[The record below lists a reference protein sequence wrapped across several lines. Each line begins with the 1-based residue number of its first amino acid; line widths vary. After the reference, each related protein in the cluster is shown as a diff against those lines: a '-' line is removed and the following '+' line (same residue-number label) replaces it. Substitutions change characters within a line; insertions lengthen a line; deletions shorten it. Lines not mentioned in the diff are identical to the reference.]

1 MQVFKDLTPSTEY
14 TAVALGYF
22 DGVHMGHRE
31 VLRAAAKCKK
41 QGLTPVAFT
50 FTSTPKAKDL
60 HSQLST
66 YEEKCRLFE
75 SIGIE
80 TLYII
85 DFEKLRVKSPR
96 EFVLEI
102 VKNVFN
108 AKKVFCG
115 FNYRFGK
122 NGAGSTEDLKKI
134 CSENNIEVYISDP
147 VIIDEIVVS
156 STAIRELLK
165 KGNIKE
171 ANNLL
176 GYDYGL
182 VSLAVKGNHIGTLM
196 DTPTI
201 NQPFEKDII
210 IPKFGVYASIVT
222 IDNISHFG
230 VTNIGVK
237 PTIGNNISPLCE
249 TWLPLYKGEN
259 LYGKKIDT
267 RLKAYIRPEQ
277 KFKDLA
283 ELQKAIKNDGNTAI
297 EILRKENIFNYSL
310 R

>member
-1 MQVFKDLTPSTEY
+1 MQVFKDLIPTTEY

-31 VLRAAAKCKK
+31 VLKAAAKCKE

-50 FTSTPKAKDL
+50 FSSTPKAKDI
-60 HSQLST
+60 HNQLST

-75 SIGIE
+75 SLGIE
-80 TLYII
+80 VLYII
-85 DFEKLRVKSPR
+85 DFDKIRRKSPE

-122 NGAGSTEDLKKI
+122 NGAGSTEDLINI
-134 CSENNIEVYISDP
+134 CSENSIEVYVSEP
-147 VIIDEIVVS
+147 VIIDDTVVS
-156 STAIRELLK
+156 STAIRKLLQEGK
-165 KGNIKE
+165 IQQ
-171 ANNLL
+171 ANKLL
-176 GYDYGL
+176 GYDYGV
-182 VSLAVKGNHIGTLM
+182 VSLAVEGNHIGTLM

-210 IPKFGVYASIVT
+210 LPKFGVYASIVNVENT
-222 IDNISHFG
+222 PHFG

-237 PTIGNNISPLCE
+237 PTIGKNIAPLCE
-249 TWLPLYKGEN
+249 TWLPLYKGGE
-259 LYGKKIDT
+259 LYGKRIDT
-267 RLKAYIRPEQ
+267 RLKAFIRPEQ

-297 EILRKENIFNYSL
+297 EILENMK
-310 R
+310 

>member
-1 MQVFKDLTPSTEY
+1 MQVFKDLTPTTEY
-14 TAVALGYF
+14 TAVSLGYF

-31 VLRAAAKCKK
+31 VLTSAVKCKE

-50 FTSTPKAKDL
+50 FTSTPKAKDI

-66 YEEKCRLFE
+66 YEEKRRLFE
-75 SIGIE
+75 SLGIE
-80 TLYII
+80 ILYII
-85 DFEKLRVKSPR
+85 DFEKLRSKSPQ
-96 EFVLEI
+96 EFVSEI

-122 NGAGSTEDLKKI
+122 NCAGSTEDLIKI
-134 CSENNIEVYISDP
+134 CNKNNIEVYVSEP

-165 KGNIKE
+165 EGKIQK
-171 ANNLL
+171 ANKLL
-176 GYDYGL
+176 GYDYGV

-201 NQPFEKDII
+201 NQPFGEDII
-210 IPKFGVYASIVT
+210 MPKFGVYASIVT
-222 IDNISHFG
+222 IDNTPHFG

-249 TWLPLYKGEN
+249 TWLPLYKGGN
-259 LYGKKIDT
+259 LYGKRIDT
-267 RLKAYIRPEQ
+267 RLKAFIRPEQ
-277 KFKDLA
+277 KFKDLS

-297 EILRKENIFNYSL
+297 KFLRKEKGSL
-310 R
+310 V